1 MVSRMLKR
9 NGWNRKEARRQSLR
23 TSEPLRLG
31 YLKDIARFNAE
42 DLVFLDKLI
51 FNKKT
56 GWRYRAYALIGEVA

>member
-1 MVSRMLKR
+1 MLKR

-23 TSEPLRLG
+23 TSKPLQLG
-31 YLKDIARFNAE
+31 YLKDITQFNAK
-42 DLVFLDKLI
+42 DLVFLDELI